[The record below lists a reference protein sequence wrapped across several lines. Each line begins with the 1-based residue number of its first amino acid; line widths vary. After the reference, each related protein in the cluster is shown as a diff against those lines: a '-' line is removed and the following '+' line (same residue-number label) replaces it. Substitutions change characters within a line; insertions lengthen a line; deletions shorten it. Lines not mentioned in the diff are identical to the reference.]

1 MRKRVKVEYVPYTE
15 VLARDLKEGDVLG
28 FLNPRWNRCIDGVEY
43 PDVGQVLLR
52 SRNIYTNEV
61 EIDWY
66 EAGQEVAIVKV

>member
-15 VLARDLKEGDVLG
+15 VLARDLKPGDVLG
-28 FLNPRWNRCIDGVEY
+28 FLNPRWNRRIDRVRY
-43 PDVGQVLLR
+43 PDVGQVKLY
-52 SRNIYTNEV
+52 SIGVYTNEV